1 MNCELNCILDFF
13 DGVMDFTKLHD
24 SFKRVCENLD
34 SFDIKWN
41 SLYGRNFVQ
50 KFAEAKHELTKRCPV
65 HGYEEDE
72 TDETDDEDMDEEV
85 SDNSEEES
93 EMDEEEEEEESE
105 EEENLQLG
113 QCCCESIFQPMES
126 FYLNKSFKKLVQI
139 EEDDWV
145 ESNPKFDN
153 ALSNLTTIQPLIKN
167 VKRNGIKN
175 LSSLDIRLILNLI
188 ENFEYYTC
196 KTEEVLENYFKYSY
210 DKLTNSIVSLND
222 KRNIMAKPHLE
233 KKILRFLYIMEDWLN
248 PNFNTK
254 ENMPQNQKGSGNI
267 AQTLHGQ
274 VLDSTLNMTKDA
286 MIGNDL
292 RSSEF
297 D

>member
-13 DGVMDFTKLHD
+13 DGVMDFIKLHD

-93 EMDEEEEEEESE
+93 DMDEEEEEEESE
-105 EEENLQLG
+105 EEENLQMG

-139 EEDDWV
+139 EEDDALMSRSFSLSF
-145 ESNPKFDN
+145 SN
-153 ALSNLTTIQPLIKN
+153 AS
-167 VKRNGIKN
+167 
-175 LSSLDIRLILNLI
+175 
-188 ENFEYYTC
+188 
-196 KTEEVLENYFKYSY
+196 
-210 DKLTNSIVSLND
+210 
-222 KRNIMAKPHLE
+222 
-233 KKILRFLYIMEDWLN
+233 
-248 PNFNTK
+248 
-254 ENMPQNQKGSGNI
+254 
-267 AQTLHGQ
+267 
-274 VLDSTLNMTKDA
+274 
-286 MIGNDL
+286 
-292 RSSEF
+292 RSSALLSIRKSIF
-297 D
+297 SM